1 MAAQEPESQNAGP
14 ALDILRDEETP
25 MKHRLEATMGATQDE
40 ATTRDAIIQ
49 RGVELTEGTAS
60 DVERAELKAL
70 LETAVNEFGIA
81 VSPKEIAAARK
92 HDEQEHLE
100 DGLASED
107 ESDETSERTHAPS
120 EGPSPELSEGDH
132 EETEVDE
139 ASNVDER
146 DDASD
151 EATLSI
157 AERDEAGTPD
167 DTASSTAFG
176 EPREHDASTADVQH
190 PLGQGD
196 ATDDES
202 AVTDDAPGDGD
213 VEEVIDEADVE
224 SPVKNGETDDKTP
237 SDPDGESLDREGEIG
252 EGIPTAQSVL
262 DGRQADSVDWRVDES
277 AEPKTIDEERI
288 QRDIEAGD
296 DSARPT
302 ARDRVF
308 PDDDYVIYDRLTRR
322 STLAQDTLGF
332 EYVRDDGIA
341 VDDDHYIGL
350 IHVTPRNWL
359 VLNDEEKQSVF
370 SAFVSFLR
378 GAVQFPI
385 QIVAIPRDFDV
396 THHTSNIRDA
406 DNRANHDKE
415 SPFLAHGRRRQVIWT
430 QNAID
435 NRHVKDRDHYLVVRV
450 RAEQVYSY
458 MNKSGAFDGIP
469 ILENLVKKVKRTA
482 SSDTEEDRVASE
494 DRCVAEVNQRRHS
507 LREKLANTGV
517 RTELVDDRN
526 EMMDILYRYYNHS
539 DSPFDEYN
547 HATYTEK
554 LSNIVSPGGDH

>member
-1 MAAQEPESQNAGP
+1 MTDNAPGNGDAERATVEAA
-14 ALDILRDEETP
+14 
-25 MKHRLEATMGATQDE
+25 
-40 ATTRDAIIQ
+40 
-49 RGVELTEGTAS
+49 
-60 DVERAELKAL
+60 DVEPP
-70 LETAVNEFGIA
+70 V
-81 VSPKEIAAARK
+81 
-92 HDEQEHLE
+92 
-100 DGLASED
+100 
-107 ESDETSERTHAPS
+107 ESDDPDDETSNE
-120 EGPSPELSEGDH
+120 
-132 EETEVDE
+132 
-139 ASNVDER
+139 
-146 DDASD
+146 
-151 EATLSI
+151 
-157 AERDEAGTPD
+157 
-167 DTASSTAFG
+167 
-176 EPREHDASTADVQH
+176 
-190 PLGQGD
+190 
-196 ATDDES
+196 
-202 AVTDDAPGDGD
+202 
-213 VEEVIDEADVE
+213 
-224 SPVKNGETDDKTP
+224 
-237 SDPDGESLDREGEIG
+237 PDGESLDHEGEIG

-262 DGRQADSVDWRVDES
+262 EGRQTESLDSPASEP

-288 QRDIEAGD
+288 QRDIETGD

-302 ARDRVF
+302 ARDRVL

-322 STLAQDTLGF
+322 STLTQDTLGF
-332 EYVRDDGIA
+332 EYVRDDGVA

-396 THHTSNIRDA
+396 THHTSNIKDA

-435 NRHVKDRDHYLVVRV
+435 NRHVKDRDHYIVVRV

-469 ILENLVKKVKRTA
+469 ILENLAKKVKRTA
-482 SSDTEEDRVASE
+482 SSDEEEDQVASE

-517 RTELVDDRN
+517 RTELVNDRG

-539 DSPFDEYN
+539 NSPFDEYN

-554 LSNIVSPGGDH
+554 LSNIVSPGGNH